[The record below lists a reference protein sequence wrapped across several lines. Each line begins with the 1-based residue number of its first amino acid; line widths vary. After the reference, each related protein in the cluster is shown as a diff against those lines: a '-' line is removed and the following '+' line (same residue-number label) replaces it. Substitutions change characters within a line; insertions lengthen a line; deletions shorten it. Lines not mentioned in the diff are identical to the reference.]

1 MTSNPSEPRSS
12 SRGGF
17 ILATSLLVL
26 TLLTV
31 MLTAAFILVSAE
43 FRTTDNAASSS
54 RALALAE
61 AGLESYLASPLTI
74 TASSTSDSARITFS
88 AGYADVV
95 GTRVRAPNGSLPGV
109 WIMRSTGFPNDPQ
122 LSGTPA
128 SRRTIAR
135 VSQFFPGTLPIRAAM
150 VAINGA
156 FMSGPATAGYVN
168 PISGDNIGGSQGTC
182 VDPGGV
188 AADSVGLATAGY
200 SWTPPPATGA
210 PWPGG
215 EGTNGMETFGSWSQL
230 YDSTHIDW
238 PAITDTSSLSFT
250 PDWMQVGSGT
260 ISQPYAGS
268 AYPVGLVRGD
278 ATIPA
283 SNQSPWESA
292 AGIRGVLVVTGNL
305 TMTDRAH
312 WDGIILVGGQL
323 IANNQ
328 FVIHGAIITGL
339 NRAAVPPVAVPANN
353 VIRTNA
359 VSTHTV
365 RWYYCYTKLGADA
378 LSGMVPMRRVWTD
391 GWALY

>member
-1 MTSNPSEPRSS
+1 MTSNR
-12 SRGGF
+12 RGF

-61 AGLESYLASPLTI
+61 AGLESYLAAPLTI
-74 TASSTSDSARITFS
+74 TATSTSDSTRITFS

-95 GTRVRAPNGSLPGV
+95 GTRIRAPSGGLPGV
-109 WIMRSTGFPNDPQ
+109 WIMRSTGFPNDPL

-150 VAINGA
+150 VAINGVT
-156 FMSGPATAGYVN
+156 MIGSTGPGWVN
-168 PISGDNIGGSQGTC
+168 PISGADIGGSQGTC
-182 VDPGGV
+182 VDPGGA
-188 AADSVGLATAGY
+188 AADSVGLSTSGY
-200 SWTPPPATGA
+200 GGGA

-215 EGTNGMETFGSWSQL
+215 EGSNGLETFAGWSPL

-238 PAITDTSSLSFT
+238 PLVSDPFSLAFT
-250 PDWMQVGSGT
+250 PDWMGSQTTPGT
-260 ISQPYAGS
+260 PYTILQPYAGG

-278 ATIPA
+278 ALIPA

-292 AGIRGVLVVTGNL
+292 AGIRGVLVVTGDL
-305 TMTDRAH
+305 TIADRGH

-323 IANNQ
+323 LTNAAY
-328 FVIHGAIITGL
+328 VIHGAIITGL
-339 NRAAVPPVAVPANN
+339 NKANGATIAPNN
-353 VIRTNA
+353 VARTS
-359 VSTHTV
+359 VISTHTI
-365 RWYYCYTKLGADA
+365 RWYYCYTKLAADA